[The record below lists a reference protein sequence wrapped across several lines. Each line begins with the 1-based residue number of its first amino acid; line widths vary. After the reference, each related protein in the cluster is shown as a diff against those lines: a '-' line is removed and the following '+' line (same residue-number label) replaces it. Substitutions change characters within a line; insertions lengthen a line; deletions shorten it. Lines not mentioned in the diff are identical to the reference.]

1 MKERTLYKTLV
12 VGIIVLFIRMG
23 VHPVIA
29 DYNTIKPISNDK
41 TLYVGGTEFTAG
53 IATYDIAVD
62 KDNDY
67 DNGTIIDSNIRLTSK
82 YLPLFR
88 KSVRNIDTSYIIE
101 FLNQIIHLI
110 EVKGIV
116 DSNDLE
122 EIVNSLDLNE
132 KIIGIHF
139 LCLLRSSGIGT
150 AYARGILP
158 FIFEFMFYN
167 LIFDEAYIG
176 PAIHADWDSPNAD
189 TYINTRK
196 IYDDD
201 SQKGYVFGFL
211 GMTWTGG
218 IWPCYYNVIGF
229 CDFVIITE

>member
-1 MKERTLYKTLV
+1 MYKNILIAIGITILFLG
-12 VGIIVLFIRMG
+12 VGIQ
-23 VHPVIA
+23 PAIA
-29 DYNTIKPISNDK
+29 NDISIEPDNN
-41 TLYVGGTEFTAG
+41 YVNRT
-53 IATYDIAVD
+53 
-62 KDNDY
+62 N
-67 DNGTIIDSNIRLTSK
+67 IDSNICLTRK

-110 EVKGIV
+110 EVKDIV

-132 KIIGIHF
+132 KIKGIHF

-158 FIFEFMFYN
+158 FIFEFVFYN
-167 LIFDEAYIG
+167 LIIDEVYIG

-189 TYINTRK
+189 TYINSRK

-201 SQKGYVFGFL
+201 SQKGYIFGFL
-211 GMTWTGG
+211 GLTWAGG
-218 IWPCYYNVIGF
+218 IWPCYYNIIGL
-229 CDFVIITE
+229 CNFVIITDLDSISYG